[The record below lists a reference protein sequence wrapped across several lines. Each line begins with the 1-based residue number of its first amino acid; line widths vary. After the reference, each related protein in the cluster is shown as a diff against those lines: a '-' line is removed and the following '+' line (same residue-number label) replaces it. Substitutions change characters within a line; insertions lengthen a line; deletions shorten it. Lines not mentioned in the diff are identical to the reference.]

1 MRIVRIFILS
11 ILNRLPIKWKWY
23 FFSLPFFNR
32 KLRIDFLA
40 TRRRLFSNTSKLIII
55 GGNDGLSFD
64 NLFQSLDPNL
74 VSGVVIEPSKKY
86 FSLLQK
92 NLKDFK
98 KIEFLNLAITNS
110 EENFSLYQLNDQ
122 GLKKLPDWGKGL
134 GSLSKENLLKFD
146 EITEGDIEEEIVKGL
161 TFDRIINDQ
170 SLFNVDYLQID
181 TEGFDGEIIGMIDF
195 DSFKPQLLKF
205 EWVNLSPTEINDCKE
220 KLIQYNFYVSEIGG
234 DMVGYSRN
242 INPIFS

>member
-11 ILNRLPIKWKWY
+11 ILNRLPKKWKWKL
-23 FFSLPFFNR
+23 FSWSIFNR
-32 KLRIDFLA
+32 KLRIDFLV
-40 TRRRLFSNTSKLIII
+40 TRKKLFAKPSNIII
-55 GGNDGLSFD
+55 VGANDGLSFD
-64 NLFQSLDPNL
+64 DLFQSLDPNL
-74 VSGVVIEPSKKY
+74 VSGIVIEPSKKY
-86 FSLLQK
+86 FSILQE
-92 NLKDFK
+92 NLKAFE
-98 KIEFLNLAITNS
+98 KIQFLNLAITNS
-110 EENFSLYQLNDQ
+110 EEYFSLYQLNDQ

-146 EITEGDIEEEIVKGL
+146 EITEGDIEEEIVRGI

-181 TEGFDGEIIGMIDF
+181 TEGFDGKIIGMIDF

-220 KLIQYNFYVSEIGG
+220 KLIQYDFYVSELGG